1 MKKQTK
7 QASQK
12 KKKLKEQSG
21 NERQQTVIRLG
32 SIALV
37 MALLAVIVMM
47 IASQFFDAA
56 ILEAPRKLVA
66 QVITPIQ
73 RTFGSATDGL
83 VAYLRKL
90 KLRGNLEYE
99 YEQALIKLEEATDRA
114 MLADEYLRRLQIEA
128 DANDEI
134 QRNYNLQGIKAN
146 VIGGDTSNY
155 TMTLTIDVG
164 TAQGVQNNMA
174 VVVPGALVGY
184 TYDVEKDRAQVR
196 CIVDTN
202 SSIHALIES
211 SRDQG
216 KISGTLAID
225 GQYACRMY
233 YLSYTTLPRP
243 GDRVVTSGVGMEF
256 PKGIPIGLVRES
268 TRGLQDNKQYI
279 VVEPLADFDHIESV
293 IVYRYRPAYAE
304 PADARGSGI
313 STSFVPLPSME
324 PVPTFIG
331 QKAPE
336 LTPGPDGLIPDASSP
351 QPSATASAQPSPAT
365 TASADPLAAQATDA
379 VTYNDKPVQ
388 SGTPTPEPT
397 VEPSPSPQPS
407 PTFSVDQLTVEE
419 EGG

>member
-1 MKKQTK
+1 MKKKSK
-7 QASQK
+7 QANQK
-12 KKKLKEQSG
+12 KKKLREQSG
-21 NERQQTVIRLG
+21 NEHQQTLIRLG
-32 SIALV
+32 GIGLV
-37 MALLAVIVMM
+37 VVLLVVIIMM

-56 ILEAPRKLVA
+56 FLEAPRKLVA

-73 RTFGSATDGL
+73 RIFGSVTDG
-83 VAYLRKL
+83 VVDYLRKL
-90 KLRGNLEYE
+90 KLRSNLEYE
-99 YEQALIKLEEATDRA
+99 YDQALIKLEEATDRA
-114 MLADEYLRRLQIEA
+114 VLADEYLRRLQIEA

-134 QRNYNLQGIKAN
+134 QRNYNLNGIKAN
-146 VIGGDTSNY
+146 VIGGDTTNY
-155 TMTLTIDVG
+155 TMTLTIDAG

-304 PADARGSGI
+304 PADARGSEI
-313 STSFVPLPSME
+313 SASFVPLPSME

-331 QKAPE
+331 QKVPE
-336 LTPGPDGLIPDASSP
+336 LTPGLDGIIPATGSP
-351 QPSATASAQPSPAT
+351 QPTATPQPRLTPTTVPAGT
-365 TASADPLAAQATDA
+365 QVPSGFE
-379 VTYNDKPVQ
+379 YNDKPIQV
-388 SGTPTPEPT
+388 GTPTPEPT
-397 VEPSPSPQPS
+397 PEPSPTPQPL

-419 EGG
+419 DGG

>member
-21 NERQQTVIRLG
+21 SERQQTVIRLG

-56 ILEAPRKLVA
+56 ILEPPRKLVA
-66 QVITPIQ
+66 QVITPVQ

-90 KLRGNLEYE
+90 KLRSNLEYE

-365 TASADPLAAQATDA
+365 AASITPSAAQATDA

-388 SGTPTPEPT
+388 AGTPTPEPT
-397 VEPSPSPQPS
+397 AEPSPSPQPS

>member
-21 NERQQTVIRLG
+21 SERQQTVIRLG

-66 QVITPIQ
+66 QAITPVQ

-90 KLRGNLEYE
+90 KLRSNLEYE

-365 TASADPLAAQATDA
+365 AASVTPSAAQATDA

-397 VEPSPSPQPS
+397 AEPSPSPQPS

>member
-12 KKKLKEQSG
+12 KKKLQEQSG
-21 NERQQTVIRLG
+21 GERQQTIVRLG
-32 SIALV
+32 SIGLV
-37 MALLAVIVMM
+37 VILLLVIIIM

-56 ILEAPRKLVA
+56 FLEAPRKLVA
-66 QVITPIQ
+66 RVITPIQ
-73 RTFGSATDGL
+73 STFGNATNG
-83 VAYLRKL
+83 VVGYLRKL
-90 KLRGNLEYE
+90 KLRSNLEFE
-99 YEQALIKLEEATDRA
+99 YAQALIKLEEATDRA

-134 QRNYNLQGIKAN
+134 QRNYNLNGIKAN

-155 TMTLTIDVG
+155 TMTLTIDAG

-196 CIVDTN
+196 CVVDTN

-304 PADARGSGI
+304 PADARGSEI
-313 STSFVPLPSME
+313 SASFVPLPSME

-336 LTPGPDGLIPDASSP
+336 LTAGPDGIIPATNSP
-351 QPSATASAQPSPAT
+351 QPADTPHPNFTPTTLPEGTQVPSGFE
-365 TASADPLAAQATDA
+365 
-379 VTYNDKPVQ
+379 YNDKPIQ

-397 VEPSPSPQPS
+397 PEPSPTPQPS

-419 EGG
+419 DGG